1 MIHDSTLPD
10 RLVSLLPEDG
20 LAIFLF
26 HGVIPRQTHAVR
38 NYTGKHIQAS
48 LFAACM
54 RRLAHVGH
62 ALSMDEV
69 LAHCQSGE
77 RLPPRA
83 FAITFDDGFENNR
96 SVAAPILADFRIPA
110 TIYVT
115 SDFIE
120 RNGMSWID
128 RIELAV
134 EDASAQ
140 VLHVDWADKA
150 FPLTDAESRIAFLN
164 AVRRHVK
171 STPGCDAN
179 AFADE
184 VIARLEKAGGS
195 APDDLLDRKM
205 TWAEVRNLHESELFT
220 IGGHSHTH
228 PILSFLTPAQL
239 AIELD
244 TSLELLWKKAAV
256 GATHYSYPEGL
267 EHCYSDEVI
276 AALKQRGVR
285 CCPTAIDGT
294 NRAGDDP
301 FHLRRIMVG

>member
-10 RLVSLLPEDG
+10 RLVDLLPEDG

-26 HGVIPRQTHAVR
+26 HGVIPRQKHAVR
-38 NYTGKHIQAS
+38 NYTGKHILAP
-48 LFAACM
+48 LFAESM
-54 RRLAHVGH
+54 RRLAQEGH

-69 LAHCQSGE
+69 LAHCESGE

-96 SVAAPILADFRIPA
+96 SVAAPILADFGIPA

-128 RIELAV
+128 RIEQAV
-134 EDASAQ
+134 EEAPAQ
-140 VLHVDWADKA
+140 LLDVEWAQA
-150 FPLTDAESRIAFLN
+150 PFPLTDTESRIAFLN
-164 AVRRHVK
+164 AVRKHVK

-179 AFADE
+179 AFADALT
-184 VIARLEKAGGS
+184 ARLGKAGGS
-195 APDDLLDRKM
+195 AADDLLDLKL
-205 TWAEVRNLHESELFT
+205 TWPQVRELHESDLFT

-228 PILSFLTPAQL
+228 AILSFLSPEQL
-239 AIELD
+239 ATELD
-244 TSLELLWKKAAV
+244 TSLSLLQQKAAV
-256 GATHYSYPEGL
+256 GPEHYSYPEGL
-267 EHCYSDEVI
+267 QHCYSDAVI
-276 AALKQRGVR
+276 TALKQRGVR
-285 CCPTAIDGT
+285 CCPTAIEGI
-294 NRAGDDP
+294 NRAGEDP